1 MPLTNGPT
9 LTSPTTGQ
17 VLAEVV
23 FPWPRTLR
31 ALFVIS
37 ATYPID
43 LLVETWNAAE
53 TVMQDFV
60 LLVNSPLWSSPML
73 GPFNI
78 PANGRLR
85 VVVRSTPA
93 VMPSPH
99 EVQAN
104 IFWKDWAER

>member
-1 MPLTNGPT
+1 MPLTNSPT
-9 LTSPTTGQ
+9 LTAPTGGQ

-23 FPWPRTLR
+23 FPWPRTIRVMVVL
-31 ALFVIS
+31 S
-37 ATYPID
+37 ATYPLD
-43 LLVETWNAAE
+43 ALLETWDANGQ
-53 TVMQDFV
+53 VMQDMV
-60 LLVNSPLWSSPML
+60 LLVNSPLWSSPTL

-93 VMPSPH
+93 VTPSPH

-104 IFWKDWAER
+104 IFWRDWAER